1 MSAEQ
6 TRRVLELNMPLP
18 LDRIFEQIDLR
29 QCLGSATI
37 SQASQQLHTQNG
49 LFRLHLWQREVSSC
63 QSSQAEKGGQALF
76 HSS

>member
-37 SQASQQLHTQNG
+37 SQVSQTLDA
-49 LFRLHLWQREVSSC
+49 LRLHLINAERRNPYDHR
-63 QSSQAEKGGQALF
+63 QSRMCTCLSLQ
-76 HSS
+76 

>member
-37 SQASQQLHTQNG
+37 SQVIQPVRAL
-49 LFRLHLWQREVSSC
+49 SC
-63 QSSQAEKGGQALF
+63 SHPIRFL
-76 HSS
+76 

>member
-37 SQASQQLHTQNG
+37 SQVSQTLDS
-49 LFRLHLWQREVSSC
+49 LRPHLVN
-63 QSSQAEKGGQALF
+63 AEGRNLYV
-76 HSS
+76 HC

>member
-37 SQASQQLHTQNG
+37 SQVSQPLHAVECDYPLHS
-49 LFRLHLWQREVSSC
+49 LF
-63 QSSQAEKGGQALF
+63 G
-76 HSS
+76 

>member
-37 SQASQQLHTQNG
+37 SQASQQLG
-49 LFRLHLWQREVSSC
+49 FLRLHPTHCRGTC
-63 QSSQAEKGGQALF
+63 T
-76 HSS
+76 